1 MRNLTHAPSVTK
13 PINQKQL
20 FAGTYDPTRQ
30 GDSLNVQSKCVVQ
43 LSKIKTP
50 YDTTVSEIHFLVQC

>member
-50 YDTTVSEIHFLVQC
+50 YDTVL